1 MSGECECESGLFG
14 CSCCCASVTNLKGG
28 LHPDSIRSAYADL
41 ALTSA
46 LGAVTR
52 TFENKLLIK
61 RPSHIVSVTAALV
74 AVRRDTDLADDDRQ
88 LLEPTSS
95 GDATTAGATP
105 VNISLFTI
113 PGYSSTDLA
122 NGGWNAPDDTE
133 NGRNYILTAS
143 LSSRYPSWTSPE
155 DLFGYFADGGLFVEF
170 NAPTTNYGVRIVV
183 NYVDR
188 LQFSPAYH
196 DPIQVMQHY
205 WKCSRKD
212 AEFLEGFYGG
222 TELLITSL
230 NSSGTASVSSI
241 ISSDEPTNPFSSTEP
256 SFRSWNTIP

>member
-1 MSGECECESGLFG
+1 MSCECESGLFG
-14 CSCCCASVTNLKGG
+14 CECCCASVTNLKGG
-28 LHPDSIRSAYADL
+28 LHPDSIRSTYADL
-41 ALTSA
+41 TLTSA

-52 TFENKLLIK
+52 TFENKLLLK
-61 RPSHIVSVTAALV
+61 RPAHIVSVTASLV

-88 LLEPTSS
+88 LKEPTSS
-95 GDATTAGATP
+95 GEANIARTTP
-105 VNISLFTI
+105 VSFSLFTI
-113 PGYSSTDLA
+113 PGYNRTDLTK
-122 NGGWNAPDDTE
+122 GGWNAPDDSE
-133 NGRNYILTAS
+133 NGRNYIVTGS
-143 LSSRYPSWTSPE
+143 VSSTSPSWQSPE

-170 NAPTTNYGVRIVV
+170 NAPTTNYGIRVVV

-196 DPIQVMQHY
+196 DPIKVMQHY

-230 NSSGTASVSSI
+230 NSSGTASASSLV
-241 ISSDEPTNPFSSTEP
+241 SSDEPTNPFSSIFP
-256 SFRSWNTIP
+256 STLSSWHTIP